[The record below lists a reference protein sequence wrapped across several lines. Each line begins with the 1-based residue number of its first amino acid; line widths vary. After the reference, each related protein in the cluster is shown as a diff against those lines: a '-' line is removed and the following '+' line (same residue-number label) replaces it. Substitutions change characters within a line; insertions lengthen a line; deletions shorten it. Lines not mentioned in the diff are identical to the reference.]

1 MANEVVDI
9 RKRIEEMRNEVSA
22 AIVSNRDLAEAS
34 RSVGDNADIAITHT
48 KVETVNKTDSV
59 AQQSESSPEEVSSHV
74 SDDTVKAY
82 KGLEMASKMP
92 TFQLNVR
99 NQVSNQLL
107 FFLIGIQVVTNILLI
122 LVVWTRLG

>member
-22 AIVSNRDLAEAS
+22 AIVSNRDLAETS
-34 RSVGDNADIAITHT
+34 RSIGENADIAITHT
-48 KVETVNKTDSV
+48 EVETVKKTDRE
-59 AQQSESSPEEVSSHV
+59 AQQSVSSPEEVYSNV

-92 TFQLNVR
+92 TFNLNVR
-99 NQVSNQLL
+99 NQVSNRLL
-107 FFLIGIQVVTNILLI
+107 FFMIGIQVVTNILLI

>member
-34 RSVGDNADIAITHT
+34 RSIGDNADIAITHT
-48 KVETVNKTDSV
+48 EVKTVNKTDRA
-59 AQQSESSPEEVSSHV
+59 AQQSVSSPEEVSSNV

-92 TFQLNVR
+92 TFHLNVQ
-99 NQVSNQLL
+99 NQVSKRLL
-107 FFLIGIQVVTNILLI
+107 FFMIGIQVVTNILLI
-122 LVVWTRLG
+122 LVVWTKLG

>member
-34 RSVGDNADIAITHT
+34 RSIGDNADIAITHT
-48 KVETVNKTDSV
+48 EVEALKKTDRA
-59 AQQSESSPEEVSSHV
+59 AQQGVSSPEEASSHV

-92 TFQLNVR
+92 TFNLNVR
-99 NQVSNQLL
+99 NQVSNRLL
-107 FFLIGIQVVTNILLI
+107 FFMIGIQVVTNILLI
-122 LVVWTRLG
+122 SVVWTRLG

>member
-34 RSVGDNADIAITHT
+34 RSIGDNADIAITHT
-48 KVETVNKTDSV
+48 EVETVNKTDR
-59 AQQSESSPEEVSSHV
+59 ATQQSVSLPEEVSSNV

-92 TFQLNVR
+92 TFHLNVR
-99 NQVSNQLL
+99 NQVSNRLL
-107 FFLIGIQVVTNILLI
+107 FFMIGIQVVTNILLI

>member
-34 RSVGDNADIAITHT
+34 RSIGDNADIAVTQT
-48 KVETVNKTDSV
+48 EVETVNKTDS
-59 AQQSESSPEEVSSHV
+59 AAPQSVFSPEEASSRV

-92 TFQLNVR
+92 SFNLNVR
-99 NQVSNQLL
+99 NQVSNRLL
-107 FFLIGIQVVTNILLI
+107 FFMIGIQVVTNILLI

>member
-22 AIVSNRDLAEAS
+22 AIVSSRDLAETA
-34 RSVGDNADIAITHT
+34 RSVGDKADISITPT
-48 KVETVNKTDSV
+48 EVETVKKIGTKTQHSMPS
-59 AQQSESSPEEVSSHV
+59 SEEAASLV
-74 SDDTVKAY
+74 SDDTIKAY

-92 TFQLNVR
+92 TFNLNVR
-99 NQVSNQLL
+99 NQVSNRLL
-107 FFLIGIQVVTNILLI
+107 FFLIGIQIVTNILLI